1 MTGRQSTCLLLGTKL
16 NARNFFNAKHFALR
30 EVGFFFSSSLLSA
43 LLNGK
48 VQALGEVGNR
58 PLSLA
63 IGSANEGERARQSNP
78 RSMLLPMVQLVAPT
92 SFFVSNCHNR
102 STRTVGC
109 GFSPHI
115 WPLTTT
121 DHVQPSMLSTS
132 LVHLSEFH
140 IRSKTCSMPLLLV
153 GIK

>member
-30 EVGFFFSSSLLSA
+30 EVGFFSLLLLLSA

-48 VQALGEVGNR
+48 VQALGGVGNR

-109 GFSPHI
+109 GFSHHI
-115 WPLTTT
+115 WPLTTA

-132 LVHLSEFH
+132 LVHLSTLVPKPVLCH
-140 IRSKTCSMPLLLV
+140 CSLLE
-153 GIK
+153 